1 MALAVNADTIFWGTY
16 PNQTQGEI
24 RSMPLTGGPSTLLA
38 ANVIVQELYLDG
50 STLYYVTTDRTGKAS
65 LFAVAATGG
74 TSRAIATGSRV
85 GSVTSDASS
94 IYFVNGTSIMRTD
107 RAGSTA
113 TPVVQVTGTPWGFAV
128 DATNVYWAS
137 YSNGGALYRRALA
150 GGDTATLRASTAPIT
165 HPIVDGDDIDFVEG
179 INTPDTCQSAV
190 WSVAKAGGTPE

>member
-1 MALAVNADTIFWGTY
+1 
-16 PNQTQGEI
+16 
-24 RSMPLTGGPSTLLA
+24 
-38 ANVIVQELYLDG
+38 
-50 STLYYVTTDRTGKAS
+50 
-65 LFAVAATGG
+65 
-74 TSRAIATGSRV
+74 
-85 GSVTSDASS
+85 
-94 IYFVNGTSIMRTD
+94 MRTD
-107 RAGSTA
+107 RAGSNA

-190 WSVAKAGGTPE
+190 WSVAKAGGTPRMLSRGRRILFANDVPSIQSTTVKTPVAFFSAYVAVMVTEPGARGVSRP